1 MASTASSI
9 FDMVNL
15 MKDASILV
23 TGGTG
28 SFAHAF
34 VKRVLPDNP
43 KRLVLY
49 SRDEQKQEQMAREFS
64 HPALRFL
71 IGDVRDRDRLDLALR
86 GIDLVIHAA
95 AMKIVPTCER
105 EPEECT
111 KTNVI
116 GSMNVARAALDAGVQ
131 RVIALSTDKACN
143 PINHYGATK
152 LAAEKHFVAYNNIA
166 AGNTVYSVVRYGN
179 VIGSRGSVI
188 PLFRQRVA
196 EGRPLPIT
204 DPRMTRFW
212 LTLDQAVEFVLTSIP
227 LMKGGEV
234 MVPKIPSMRITD
246 LAEAVAPG
254 HPCEFIG
261 IRPGEK
267 LHETL
272 VTEDEARTTDHLRHR
287 YIVRTSGHDGGNTW
301 GAYTSDLNDQVL
313 SVDDLRALI
322 SDGDTP
328 KDWRVTQSLTHLPGS
343 QSLFNGGG
351 SGIMGVHDP
360 L

>member
-1 MASTASSI
+1 MDLPSR
-9 FDMVNL
+9 
-15 MKDASILV
+15 ILV

-28 SFAHAF
+28 SFGHAF
-34 VKRVLPDNP
+34 VKRVLVDNP
-43 KRLVLY
+43 QKVVIF
-49 SRDEQKQEQMAREFS
+49 SRDEQKQEQMARQFE

-71 IGDVRDRDRLDLALR
+71 IGDVRDRDRLSLAMR

-111 KTNVI
+111 KTNVM
-116 GSMNVARAALDAGVQ
+116 GGLNVARAALDAGVK

-152 LAAEKHFVAYNNIA
+152 LAAEKNFISYNQIA
-166 AGNTVYSVVRYGN
+166 AGATRYAVVRYGN

-188 PLFRQRVA
+188 PLFKQKVK

-212 LTLDQAVEFVLTSIP
+212 ITLEQAVEFVLSS
-227 LMKGGEV
+227 LGMMRGGEV
-234 MVPKIPSMRITD
+234 FVPKIPSMLITD
-246 LAEAVAPG
+246 LAEAIAPG

-261 IRPGEK
+261 IRAGEK

-272 VTEDEARTTDHLRHR
+272 LTEDEVRNTADKGDRYVIRH
-287 YIVRTSGHDGGNTW
+287 YVSTNPVF
-301 GAYTSDLNDQVL
+301 GAYASDRNPCVLTVDQL
-313 SVDDLRALI
+313 RSLIGADTDL
-322 SDGDTP
+322 P
-328 KDWRVTQSLTHLPGS
+328 K
-343 QSLFNGGG
+343 NGGVSDSHIDG
-351 SGIMGVHDP
+351 ARFDGLGYKGAYGVVGVHDP